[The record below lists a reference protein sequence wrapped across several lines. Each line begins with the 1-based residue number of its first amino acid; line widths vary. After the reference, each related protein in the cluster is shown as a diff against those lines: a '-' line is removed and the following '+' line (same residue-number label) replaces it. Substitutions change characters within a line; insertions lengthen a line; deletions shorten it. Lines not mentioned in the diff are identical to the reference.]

1 MTEAVSASPTT
12 FHSGQPT
19 PQRLMAWEHAS
30 RKRLPDFIAKRLF
43 GRPLAPTP
51 QEWQRIQEALL
62 KGDPAMDRVVEW
74 MFEVGPREG
83 KDLFEQALEQGIDTI
98 DTPPPPLRDFF
109 NHVDTDPPWL
119 RRAKLDDGARASH
132 LTGKVS
138 YFVLRD
144 MALMGGY
151 AYFNSMNQTLAM
163 TSALRKGTRRRLG
176 ETAKWYFDVTSI
188 GGMER
193 FGEGFK
199 TTLRVR
205 LVHALVR
212 RALRNKP
219 DWDHARWGVPINQID
234 MLSTYLAFGP
244 VTLAGASLFGVML
257 PPSKAAPLL
266 HRWRYIGWL
275 MGVEDQWLSDS
286 LSDGLRKLHHCSL
299 THRLPDDKIRLL
311 GEALRDEPLQP
322 DDRTHA
328 GTSLFSRQSRWLT
341 YQQHMSNS
349 SLILGIEQRRQLG
362 LPVAL
367 LPWYAMLT
375 APFRFMTLNYYL
387 WRGGKTLDEYAHRVR
402 CRQAEMLQQYFG
414 EDEPD
419 IIRPDSSHP
428 AHV

>member
-1 MTEAVSASPTT
+1 MIDAVSSTT
-12 FHSGQPT
+12 TLHSGQAA
-19 PQRLMAWEHAS
+19 PQRLMAWESAS
-30 RKRLPDFIAKRLF
+30 RKRLPDFIAKPIF
-43 GRPLAPTP
+43 GRPLAPAA
-51 QEWQRIQEALL
+51 QEWQRIEAALHR
-62 KGDPAMDRVVEW
+62 GDPAMDQLVEW

-83 KDLFEQALEQGIDTI
+83 KQLFETALEQGIGSI
-98 DTPPPPLRDFF
+98 DNPPPPLRDFF
-109 NHVDTDPPWL
+109 AYVDTDPAWL
-119 RRAKLDDGARASH
+119 RRAQLDEGAKASH
-132 LTGKVS
+132 LIGKVS

-176 ETAKWYFDVTSI
+176 ETAKWYFDVTSV

-219 DWDHARWGVPINQID
+219 DWDQARWGVPINQID

-244 VTLAGASLFGVML
+244 VTLVGASLFGVML
-257 PPSKAAPLL
+257 PPAKAAPVL

-275 MGVEDQWLSDS
+275 MGVDDHWLSDS

-311 GEALRDEPLQP
+311 GEALRDEPLQQE
-322 DDRTHA
+322 DSANA
-328 GTSLFSRQSRWLT
+328 GTSVFSRLSRWFT
-341 YQQHMSNS
+341 YQQHMSNA
-349 SLILGIEQRRQLG
+349 SLILGFTQRRQLG

-375 APFRFMTLNYYL
+375 APFRFATLNYYL
-387 WRGGKTLDEYAHRVR
+387 WRGGKALDGYANRIRH
-402 CRQAEMLQQYFG
+402 RQAEMLQHYFG
-414 EDEPD
+414 DDQPD
-419 IIRPDSSHP
+419 IIQPDSSHP